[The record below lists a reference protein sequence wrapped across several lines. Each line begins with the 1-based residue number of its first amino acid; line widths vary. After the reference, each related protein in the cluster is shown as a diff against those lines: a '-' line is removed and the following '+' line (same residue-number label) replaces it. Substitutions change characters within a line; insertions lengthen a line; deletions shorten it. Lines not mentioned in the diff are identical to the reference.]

1 MFDFFWNLG
10 SFVLALGILV
20 TVHEYGHFWVA
31 RKAGVKVLRFSIGF
45 GKPLLKW
52 RDKYD
57 TEYVIAAIPL
67 GGYVKMLDERVDDVP
82 ANQRHLSF
90 NAKSVQARIA
100 IVAAGP
106 VANFIFAIFALAVMY
121 MVGVQS
127 VKPVVGSVIEGSR
140 AAQAGLMPSQH
151 ITKIGDDD
159 ITTWQDATFA
169 LMSSLGEQSVAVT
182 VRDEQF
188 QTRVKTLDL
197 AGWKLDQQD
206 VPPLRS
212 LGIVP
217 FRPQATLT
225 IAAITANSA
234 AEQAGLHVNDMIL
247 TVNDEKISDWQQL
260 VHLITQ
266 SANKSLQFSVKRQD
280 TIKIISVTPQG
291 RVNAQGIEQGF
302 LGVAPIVEKWPQGYI
317 ETRHYGPLDSIVRG
331 SKETWRLITLSFD
344 MIGNLISG
352 QISVKNLSGP
362 VGIAVGAG
370 TSVSYGFVAFLSF
383 LALISVNLGVFNLL
397 PLPVLDGGHLMY
409 YIIELFRKKPVSEKT
424 QEFGFKVG
432 ALLLIFLTC
441 FALFNDVSRLSF

>member
-1 MFDFFWNLG
+1 MFDFFWNLD
-10 SFVLALGILV
+10 SFILALGILV
-20 TVHEYGHFWVA
+20 AIHEYGHFWVA
-31 RKAGVKVLRFSIGF
+31 RKMGVKVLRFSIGF

-52 RDKYD
+52 HDKYN

-106 VANFIFAIFALAVMY
+106 MANFLFAIFALAVMY

-127 VKPVVGSVIEGSR
+127 VKPVVGSITEGGR
-140 AAQAGLMPSQH
+140 AEQAGIMPSQH
-151 ITKIGDDD
+151 IIKIGDDD
-159 ITTWQDATFA
+159 IATWQDATFA
-169 LMSSLGEQSVAVT
+169 LMSNLGEESVEVI
-182 VRDEQF
+182 VRDKNLQP
-188 QTRVKTLDL
+188 RVKTLNL
-197 AGWKLDQQD
+197 EGWKLDQQD
-206 VPPLRS
+206 VPPLSS

-225 IAAITANSA
+225 IAAVTKDSA
-234 AEQAGLHVNDMIL
+234 AEHANLQVNDTIL
-247 TVNDEKISDWQQL
+247 AVNGETISNWQQL
-260 VHLITQ
+260 VNLITQ

-280 TIKIISVTPQG
+280 TIKAITVTPKG
-291 RVNAQGIEQGF
+291 RIDNNGIEQGF
-302 LGVAPIVEKWPQGYI
+302 LGVAPVVQQWPDGYV

-331 SKETWRLITLSFD
+331 TKETWRLITLSFD
-344 MIGNLISG
+344 MIGNLITG
-352 QISVKNLSGP
+352 QVSVKNLSGP

-370 TSVSYGFVAFLSF
+370 TSVSYGLVAFLSF

-441 FALFNDVSRLSF
+441 FALFNDVSRL

>member
-10 SFVLALGILV
+10 SFILALGILV
-20 TVHEYGHFWVA
+20 AIHEYGHFWVA
-31 RKAGVKVLRFSIGF
+31 RKMGVKVLRFSIGF

-52 RDKYD
+52 HDKYN

-106 VANFIFAIFALAVMY
+106 MANFLFAIFALAVMY

-127 VKPVVGSVIEGSR
+127 VKPVVGSITEGSR
-140 AAQAGLMPSQH
+140 AEQAGIMPSQH
-151 ITKIGDDD
+151 IIKIGDDD
-159 ITTWQDATFA
+159 IATWQDATFA
-169 LMSSLGEQSVAVT
+169 LMSNLGEESVEVI
-182 VRDEQF
+182 VRDKNLQP
-188 QTRVKTLDL
+188 RVKTLNL
-197 AGWKLDQQD
+197 EGWKLDQQD
-206 VPPLRS
+206 VPPLSS

-225 IAAITANSA
+225 IAAVTKDSA
-234 AEQAGLHVNDMIL
+234 AEHANLQVNDTIL
-247 TVNDEKISDWQQL
+247 AVNGETISNWQQL
-260 VHLITQ
+260 VNLITQ

-280 TIKIISVTPQG
+280 TIKAITVTPKG
-291 RVNAQGIEQGF
+291 RIDNNGIEQGF
-302 LGVAPIVEKWPQGYI
+302 LGVAPVVQQWPDGYV

-331 SKETWRLITLSFD
+331 TKETWRLITLSFD
-344 MIGNLISG
+344 MIGNLITG
-352 QISVKNLSGP
+352 QVSVKNLSGP

-370 TSVSYGFVAFLSF
+370 TSVSYGLVAFLSF

-397 PLPVLDGGHLMY
+397 PLPVLDGGHLMC

-441 FALFNDVSRLSF
+441 FALFNDVSRL

>member
-10 SFVLALGILV
+10 SFILALGILV
-20 TVHEYGHFWVA
+20 AIHEYGHFWVA
-31 RKAGVKVLRFSIGF
+31 RKMGVKVLRFSIGF

-52 RDKYD
+52 HDKYK

-67 GGYVKMLDERVDDVP
+67 GGYVKMLDERVDEVP

-106 VANFIFAIFALAVMY
+106 MANFLFAIFALAVMY

-127 VKPVVGSVIEGSR
+127 VKPVVGSITEGSR
-140 AAQAGLMPSQH
+140 AEEAGIMPSQH
-151 ITKIGDDD
+151 IIKIGDDE
-159 ITTWQDATFA
+159 IATWQDATFA
-169 LMSSLGEQSVAVT
+169 LMSSLGEESVEVT
-182 VRDEQF
+182 VRDKNLQP
-188 QTRVKTLDL
+188 RIKTLNL
-197 AGWKLDQQD
+197 NGWKLDQQD
-206 VPPLRS
+206 VPPLSS

-217 FRPQATLT
+217 FRPKATLT
-225 IAAITANSA
+225 IAAVTKDSA
-234 AEQAGLHVNDMIL
+234 AEHANLQVNDTIL
-247 TVNDEKISDWQQL
+247 AVNGETISNWQQL
-260 VHLITQ
+260 VNIITQ

-280 TIKIISVTPQG
+280 TIQTITVTPKG
-291 RVNAQGIEQGF
+291 RMDNNGIERGF
-302 LGVAPIVEKWPQGYI
+302 LGVAPVVQQWPDGYV

-331 SKETWRLITLSFD
+331 TKETWRLITLSFD
-344 MIGNLISG
+344 MIGNLITG
-352 QISVKNLSGP
+352 QVSVKNLSGP

-370 TSVSYGFVAFLSF
+370 TSVSYGLVAFLSF

-441 FALFNDVSRLSF
+441 FALFNDVSRL

>member
-1 MFDFFWNLG
+1 MFDFLWNLG
-10 SFVLALGILV
+10 SFILALGILV

-45 GKPLLKW
+45 GKPLIKW
-52 RDKYD
+52 HDKHD

-67 GGYVKMLDERVDDVP
+67 GGYVKMLDERVDEVP
-82 ANQRHLSF
+82 AEQRHLSF

-106 VANFIFAIFALAVMY
+106 MANFIFAIFALAVMY

-127 VKPVVGSVIEGSR
+127 VKPVVGSITEGSR
-140 AAQAGLMPSQH
+140 AEQAGIMPSQH
-151 ITKIGDDD
+151 IVKIGDDN

-169 LMSSLGEQSVAVT
+169 LMASLGEKSVAVT

-188 QTRVKTLDL
+188 QEQVKTLDID
-197 AGWKLDQQD
+197 GWKLDQQD
-206 VPPLRS
+206 VPPLAS

-225 IAAITANSA
+225 VATISANSA
-234 AEQAGLHVNDMIL
+234 AAAANLQAGDEIIAVNGETM
-247 TVNDEKISDWQQL
+247 TDWTQL
-260 VHLITQ
+260 VNVIQQ

-280 TIKIISVTPQG
+280 NIERINVTPQG
-291 RVNAQGIEQGF
+291 QPNNDGQLQGF
-302 LGVAPIVEKWPQGYI
+302 LGVAPVVEKWPDGYI
-317 ETRHYGPLDSIVRG
+317 ETRHYGPLDSMVLG
-331 SKETWRLITLSFD
+331 VSETWRLISLSFD
-344 MIGNLISG
+344 MIGNLITG
-352 QISVKNLSGP
+352 QVSVKNLSGP

-409 YIIELFRKKPVSEKT
+409 YIIELFRSKPVSEKT

-441 FALFNDVSRLSF
+441 FALFNDVSRL

>member
-1 MFDFFWNLG
+1 MFDFLWNLG
-10 SFVLALGILV
+10 SFILALGILV

-45 GKPLLKW
+45 GKPLIKW
-52 RDKYD
+52 HDKHN

-82 ANQRHLSF
+82 AEQRHLSF

-106 VANFIFAIFALAVMY
+106 MANFIFAIFALAVMY

-127 VKPVVGSVIEGSR
+127 VKPVVGSITQGSR
-140 AAQAGLMPSQH
+140 AEQAGIMPSQQ
-151 ITKIGDDD
+151 IVKIGDDT
-159 ITTWQDATFA
+159 IATWQDATFA
-169 LMSSLGEQSVAVT
+169 LMASLGEKSVAVT

-188 QTRVKTLDL
+188 QEQLKTINID
-197 AGWKLDQQD
+197 GWKLDKQD
-206 VPPLRS
+206 VPPLAS

-217 FRPQATLT
+217 YRPQATLT
-225 IAAITANSA
+225 VATISANSA
-234 AEQAGLHVNDMIL
+234 AAAANLQAG
-247 TVNDEKISDWQQL
+247 DEIIAVDGETMTDWNQL
-260 VHLITQ
+260 VKVIQQ

-280 TIKIISVTPQG
+280 TIKSINVTPQG
-291 RVNAQGIEQGF
+291 QRNNNDQLQGF
-302 LGVAPIVEKWPQGYI
+302 LGVAPMVEKWPEGYI
-317 ETRHYGPLDSIVRG
+317 ETRHYGPLDSMVLG
-331 SKETWRLITLSFD
+331 VSETWRLISLSFD
-344 MIGNLISG
+344 MIGNLITG
-352 QISVKNLSGP
+352 QVSVKNLSGP

-370 TSVSYGFVAFLSF
+370 TSVSYGLVAFLSF

-409 YIIELFRKKPVSEKT
+409 YIIELFRRKPVSEKT

-441 FALFNDVSRLSF
+441 FALFNDVSRL

>member
-1 MFDFFWNLG
+1 MLDFFWNLG
-10 SFVLALGILV
+10 SFILALGILV
-20 TVHEYGHFWVA
+20 AIHEYGHFWVA
-31 RKAGVKVLRFSIGF
+31 RKMGVKVLRFSIGF

-52 RDKYD
+52 HDKYN

-67 GGYVKMLDERVDDVP
+67 GGYVKMLDERVDEVP
-82 ANQRHLSF
+82 ENERHLSF

-106 VANFIFAIFALAVMY
+106 LANFLFAIVALAAMY

-127 VKPVVGSVIEGSR
+127 VKPVVGSITEGSR
-140 AAQAGLMPSQH
+140 AEQAGIMPSEQ
-151 ITKIGDDD
+151 IIKIGDDT
-159 ITTWQDATFA
+159 IATWQDATFA
-169 LMSSLGEQSVAVT
+169 LMSSLGEQSVPVV
-182 VRDEQF
+182 VRNENYQEQ
-188 QTRVKTLDL
+188 TKMLNVE
-197 AGWKLDQQD
+197 GWKLDQQD
-206 VPPLRS
+206 VPPLSS

-225 IAAITANSA
+225 IAAITKNSA
-234 AEQAGLHVNDMIL
+234 AELANLQVNDTIIA
-247 TVNDEKISDWQQL
+247 VNGETISDWQQL
-260 VHLITQ
+260 VNLITQ

-280 TIKIISVTPQG
+280 SMNSVTVTPKS
-291 RVNAQGIEQGF
+291 RINEHGIEQGF
-302 LGVAPIVEKWPQGYI
+302 LGVAPVVQPWPDGYV
-317 ETRHYGPLDSIVRG
+317 ETRSFGPLDSIVRG
-331 SKETWRLITLSFD
+331 TQETWRLITLSFD
-344 MIGNLISG
+344 MIGNLITG
-352 QISVKNLSGP
+352 QVSVKNLSGP

-370 TSVSYGFVAFLSF
+370 TSVSYGLVAFLSF

-441 FALFNDVSRLSF
+441 FALFNDVSRL

>member
-1 MFDFFWNLG
+1 MLDFFWNLG
-10 SFVLALGILV
+10 SFILALGILV
-20 TVHEYGHFWVA
+20 AIHEYGHFWVA
-31 RKAGVKVLRFSIGF
+31 RKMGVKVLRFSIGF

-52 RDKYD
+52 HDKYN

-67 GGYVKMLDERVDDVP
+67 GGYVKMLDERVDEVP
-82 ANQRHLSF
+82 ENERHLSF

-106 VANFIFAIFALAVMY
+106 LANFLFAIVALAAMY

-127 VKPVVGSVIEGSR
+127 VKPVVGSITEGSR
-140 AAQAGLMPSQH
+140 AEQAGIMPSEQ
-151 ITKIGDDD
+151 IIKIGDDT
-159 ITTWQDATFA
+159 IATWQDATFA
-169 LMSSLGEQSVAVT
+169 LMSSLGEQSVPVV
-182 VRDEQF
+182 VRNENYQEQ
-188 QTRVKTLDL
+188 TKMLNVE
-197 AGWKLDQQD
+197 GWKLDQQD
-206 VPPLRS
+206 VPPLSS

-225 IAAITANSA
+225 IAAITKNSA
-234 AEQAGLHVNDMIL
+234 AELANLQVNDTIIA
-247 TVNDEKISDWQQL
+247 VNGETISDWQQL
-260 VHLITQ
+260 VNLITQ

-280 TIKIISVTPQG
+280 SINSVTVTPKS
-291 RVNAQGIEQGF
+291 RINEHGIEQGF
-302 LGVAPIVEKWPQGYI
+302 LGVAPVVQPWPEGYV
-317 ETRHYGPLDSIVRG
+317 ETRNFGPLDSIARG
-331 SKETWRLITLSFD
+331 TQETWRLITLSFD
-344 MIGNLISG
+344 MIGNLITG
-352 QISVKNLSGP
+352 QVSVKNLSGP

-370 TSVSYGFVAFLSF
+370 TSVSYGLVAFLSF

-441 FALFNDVSRLSF
+441 FALFNDVSRL

>member
-10 SFVLALGILV
+10 SFILALGILV
-20 TVHEYGHFWVA
+20 AIHEYGHFWVA
-31 RKAGVKVLRFSIGF
+31 RKMGVKVLRFSIGF

-52 RDKYD
+52 HDKYN

-106 VANFIFAIFALAVMY
+106 MANFLFAIFALAVMY

-127 VKPVVGSVIEGSR
+127 VKPVVGSITEGSR
-140 AAQAGLMPSQH
+140 AEQAGIMPSQH
-151 ITKIGDDD
+151 IIKIGDDD
-159 ITTWQDATFA
+159 IATWQDATFA
-169 LMSSLGEQSVAVT
+169 LMSNLGEESVEVI
-182 VRDEQF
+182 VRDKNLQP
-188 QTRVKTLDL
+188 RVKTLNL
-197 AGWKLDQQD
+197 EGWKLDQQD
-206 VPPLRS
+206 VPPLSS

-225 IAAITANSA
+225 IAAVTKDSA
-234 AEQAGLHVNDMIL
+234 AEHANLQVNDTIL
-247 TVNDEKISDWQQL
+247 AVNGETISNWQQL
-260 VHLITQ
+260 VNLITQ

-280 TIKIISVTPQG
+280 TIKAITVAPKG
-291 RVNAQGIEQGF
+291 RIDNNGIEQGF
-302 LGVAPIVEKWPQGYI
+302 LGVAPVVQQWPDGYV

-331 SKETWRLITLSFD
+331 TKETWRLITLSFD
-344 MIGNLISG
+344 MIGNLITG
-352 QISVKNLSGP
+352 QVSVKNLSGP

-370 TSVSYGFVAFLSF
+370 TSVSYGLVAFLSF

-441 FALFNDVSRLSF
+441 FALFNDVSRL

>member
-10 SFVLALGILV
+10 SFILALGILV
-20 TVHEYGHFWVA
+20 AIHEYGHFWVA
-31 RKAGVKVLRFSIGF
+31 RKMGVKVLRFSIGF

-52 RDKYD
+52 HDKYN

-106 VANFIFAIFALAVMY
+106 MANFLFAIFALAVMY

-127 VKPVVGSVIEGSR
+127 VKPVVGSITEGSR
-140 AAQAGLMPSQH
+140 AEQAGIMPSQH
-151 ITKIGDDD
+151 IIKIGDDD

-169 LMSSLGEQSVAVT
+169 LMSNLGEESVEVI
-182 VRDEQF
+182 VRDKSLQP
-188 QTRVKTLDL
+188 RVKTLNL
-197 AGWKLDQQD
+197 EGWKLDQRD
-206 VPPLRS
+206 VPPLSS

-225 IAAITANSA
+225 IAAVTKDSA
-234 AEQAGLHVNDMIL
+234 AEHANLQVNDTIL
-247 TVNDEKISDWQQL
+247 AVNGETISNWQQL
-260 VHLITQ
+260 VNLITQ

-280 TIKIISVTPQG
+280 TIKAITVTPKG
-291 RVNAQGIEQGF
+291 RIDNNGIEQGF
-302 LGVAPIVEKWPQGYI
+302 LGVAPVVQQWPDGYV

-331 SKETWRLITLSFD
+331 TKETWRLITLSFD
-344 MIGNLISG
+344 MIGNLITG
-352 QISVKNLSGP
+352 QVSVKNLSGP

-370 TSVSYGFVAFLSF
+370 TSVSYGLVAFLSF

-441 FALFNDVSRLSF
+441 FALFNDVSRL

>member
-1 MFDFFWNLG
+1 MLDFFWNLG
-10 SFVLALGILV
+10 SFILALGILV
-20 TVHEYGHFWVA
+20 AIHEYGHFWVA
-31 RKAGVKVLRFSIGF
+31 RKMGVKVLRFSIGF

-52 RDKYD
+52 HDKYN

-67 GGYVKMLDERVDDVP
+67 GGYVKMLDERVDEVP
-82 ANQRHLSF
+82 ENERHLSF

-106 VANFIFAIFALAVMY
+106 LANFLFAIVALAAMY

-127 VKPVVGSVIEGSR
+127 VKPIVGSITEGSR
-140 AAQAGLMPSQH
+140 AEQAGIMPSEQ
-151 ITKIGDDD
+151 IIKIGDDT
-159 ITTWQDATFA
+159 IATWQDATFA
-169 LMSSLGEQSVAVT
+169 LMSSLGEQSVPVV
-182 VRDEQF
+182 VRNENYQEQ
-188 QTRVKTLDL
+188 TKMLNVE
-197 AGWKLDQQD
+197 GWKLDQQD
-206 VPPLRS
+206 VPPLSS

-225 IAAITANSA
+225 IAAITKNSA
-234 AEQAGLHVNDMIL
+234 AELANLQVNDTIIA
-247 TVNDEKISDWQQL
+247 VNGETISDWQQL
-260 VHLITQ
+260 VNLITQ

-280 TIKIISVTPQG
+280 SINSVTVTPKS
-291 RVNAQGIEQGF
+291 RINEHGIEQGF
-302 LGVAPIVEKWPQGYI
+302 LGVAPVVQPWPDGYV
-317 ETRHYGPLDSIVRG
+317 ETRSFGPLDSIVRG
-331 SKETWRLITLSFD
+331 TQETWRLITLSFD
-344 MIGNLISG
+344 MIGNLITG
-352 QISVKNLSGP
+352 QVSVKNLSGP

-370 TSVSYGFVAFLSF
+370 TSVSYGLVAFLSF

-441 FALFNDVSRLSF
+441 FALFNDVSRL

>member
-1 MFDFFWNLG
+1 MFDFIWNLG
-10 SFVLALGILV
+10 SFILALGILV

-45 GKPLLKW
+45 GKPLIKW
-52 RDKYD
+52 HDKYN

-82 ANQRHLSF
+82 PNQRHLSF
-90 NAKSVQARIA
+90 NSKSVQARIA

-106 VANFIFAIFALAVMY
+106 MANFLFAIFALAVMY

-127 VKPVVGSVIEGSR
+127 VKPVVGSITEGSR
-140 AAQAGLMPSQH
+140 AEQAGLMPSQH
-151 ITKIGDDD
+151 IIKIGDDN

-169 LMSSLGEQSVAVT
+169 FMSRLGEERVEIT
-182 VRDEQF
+182 VRDENL
-188 QTRVKTLDL
+188 QTRVKTLNID
-197 AGWKLDQQD
+197 GWKLDQQD
-206 VPPLRS
+206 VPPLTS

-225 IAAITANSA
+225 VAAVTKNSA
-234 AEQAGLHVNDMIL
+234 AEQANLQVNDTIL
-247 TVNDEKISDWQQL
+247 AVNGETISNWPQL
-260 VHLITQ
+260 VNVITQ

-280 TIKIISVTPQG
+280 SIKSITVTPQG
-291 RVNAQGIEQGF
+291 RVGSNGIEQGF
-302 LGVAPIVEKWPQGYI
+302 LGVAPVVQQWPEGYVQS
-317 ETRHYGPLDSIVRG
+317 RSFGPLDSIVRG
-331 SKETWRLITLSFD
+331 TKETWRLITLSFD
-344 MIGNLISG
+344 MIGNLITG
-352 QISVKNLSGP
+352 QVSVKNLSGP

-370 TSVSYGFVAFLSF
+370 TSVSYGLVAFLSF

-441 FALFNDVSRLSF
+441 FALFNDVSRL

>member
-1 MFDFFWNLG
+1 MLDFFWNLG
-10 SFVLALGILV
+10 SFILALGILV
-20 TVHEYGHFWVA
+20 AIHEYGHFWVA
-31 RKAGVKVLRFSIGF
+31 RKMGVKVLRFSIGF

-52 RDKYD
+52 HDKYN

-67 GGYVKMLDERVDDVP
+67 GGYVKMLDERVDEVP
-82 ANQRHLSF
+82 ENERHLSF

-106 VANFIFAIFALAVMY
+106 LANFLFAIVALTAMY

-127 VKPVVGSVIEGSR
+127 VKPVVGSITEGSR
-140 AAQAGLMPSQH
+140 AEQAGIMPSEQ
-151 ITKIGDDD
+151 IIKIGDDT
-159 ITTWQDATFA
+159 IATWQDATFA
-169 LMSSLGEQSVAVT
+169 LMSSLGEQSVPVV
-182 VRDEQF
+182 VRNENYQEQ
-188 QTRVKTLDL
+188 TKMLNVE
-197 AGWKLDQQD
+197 GWKLDQQD

-225 IAAITANSA
+225 IAAITKNSA
-234 AEQAGLHVNDMIL
+234 AELANLQVNDTIIA
-247 TVNDEKISDWQQL
+247 VNGETISDWQQL
-260 VHLITQ
+260 VNLITQ

-280 TIKIISVTPQG
+280 SINSVTVTPKS
-291 RVNAQGIEQGF
+291 RINEHGIEQGF
-302 LGVAPIVEKWPQGYI
+302 LGVAPVVQPWPEGYV
-317 ETRHYGPLDSIVRG
+317 ETRSFGPLDSIARG
-331 SKETWRLITLSFD
+331 TQETWRLITLSFD
-344 MIGNLISG
+344 MIGNLITG
-352 QISVKNLSGP
+352 QVSVKNLSGP

-370 TSVSYGFVAFLSF
+370 TSVSYGLVAFLSF

-441 FALFNDVSRLSF
+441 FALFNDVSRL

>member
-10 SFVLALGILV
+10 SFILALGILV
-20 TVHEYGHFWVA
+20 AIHEYGHFWVA
-31 RKAGVKVLRFSIGF
+31 RKMGVKVLRFSIGF

-52 RDKYD
+52 HDKYN

-106 VANFIFAIFALAVMY
+106 MANFLFAIFALAVMY

-127 VKPVVGSVIEGSR
+127 VKPVVGSITEGSR
-140 AAQAGLMPSQH
+140 AEQAGIMPSQH
-151 ITKIGDDD
+151 IIKIGDDD

-169 LMSSLGEQSVAVT
+169 LMSNLGEESVEVI
-182 VRDEQF
+182 VRDKNLQP
-188 QTRVKTLDL
+188 RVKTLNL
-197 AGWKLDQQD
+197 EGWKLDQRD
-206 VPPLRS
+206 VPPLSS

-225 IAAITANSA
+225 IAAVTKDSA
-234 AEQAGLHVNDMIL
+234 AEHANLQVNDTIL
-247 TVNDEKISDWQQL
+247 AVNGETISNWQQL
-260 VHLITQ
+260 VNLITQ

-280 TIKIISVTPQG
+280 TIQVITVTPKG
-291 RVNAQGIEQGF
+291 RIDNNGIEQGF
-302 LGVAPIVEKWPQGYI
+302 LGVAPVVQQWPDGYV

-331 SKETWRLITLSFD
+331 TKETWRLITLSFD
-344 MIGNLISG
+344 MIGNLITG
-352 QISVKNLSGP
+352 QVSVKNLSGP

-370 TSVSYGFVAFLSF
+370 TSVSYGLVAFLSF

-441 FALFNDVSRLSF
+441 FALFNDVSRL

>member
-1 MFDFFWNLG
+1 MFDFIWNLG
-10 SFVLALGILV
+10 SFILALGILV

-45 GKPLLKW
+45 GKPLIKW
-52 RDKYD
+52 HDKYN

-82 ANQRHLSF
+82 PNERHLSF
-90 NAKSVQARIA
+90 NSKSVQARIA

-106 VANFIFAIFALAVMY
+106 MANFLFAIFALAVMY

-127 VKPVVGSVIEGSR
+127 VKPVVGSITEGSR
-140 AAQAGLMPSQH
+140 AEQAGLMPSQH
-151 ITKIGDDD
+151 IIKIGDDN

-169 LMSSLGEQSVAVT
+169 FMSRLGEERVEIT
-182 VRDEQF
+182 VRDENL
-188 QTRVKTLDL
+188 QTRVKTLNID
-197 AGWKLDQQD
+197 GWKLDQQD
-206 VPPLRS
+206 VPPLTS

-225 IAAITANSA
+225 VAAVTKNSA
-234 AEQAGLHVNDMIL
+234 AEQANLQVNDTIL
-247 TVNDEKISDWQQL
+247 AVNGETISNWPQL
-260 VHLITQ
+260 VNVITQ

-280 TIKIISVTPQG
+280 SIKSITVTPQG
-291 RVNAQGIEQGF
+291 RVGNNGIEQGF
-302 LGVAPIVEKWPQGYI
+302 LGVAPVVQQWPEGYVQS
-317 ETRHYGPLDSIVRG
+317 RSFGPLDSIVRG
-331 SKETWRLITLSFD
+331 TKETWRLITLSFD
-344 MIGNLISG
+344 MIGNLITG
-352 QISVKNLSGP
+352 QVSVKNLSGP

-370 TSVSYGFVAFLSF
+370 TSVSYGLVAFLSF

-441 FALFNDVSRLSF
+441 FALFNDVSRL

>member
-10 SFVLALGILV
+10 SFILALGILV

-45 GKPLLKW
+45 GKPLIKW

-67 GGYVKMLDERVDDVP
+67 GGYVKMLDERVDEVP

-106 VANFIFAIFALAVMY
+106 VANFLFAIFALALMY
-121 MVGVQS
+121 MIGVQTI
-127 VKPVVGSVIEGSR
+127 KPVVGSVVEGSR
-140 AAQAGLMPSQH
+140 AEQAGIMPSQQ
-151 ITKIGDDD
+151 IIKIGDDE
-159 ITTWQDATFA
+159 IANWQDATFS
-169 LMSSLGEQSVAVT
+169 LMSHLGDKSVAVT
-182 VRDEQF
+182 LRNENYQQTEQ
-188 QTRVKTLDL
+188 TLNLD
-197 AGWKLDQQD
+197 GWKLDQQD
-206 VPPLRS
+206 VPPLSS

-217 FRPQATLT
+217 FRPQATLV
-225 IAAITANSA
+225 IAAITEDSA
-234 AEQAGLHVNDMIL
+234 AEQANLQVNDVIL
-247 TVNDEKISDWQQL
+247 AVNGETMSSWQQL
-260 VHLITQ
+260 VNLITQ

-280 TIKIISVTPQG
+280 SIKAISVTPKS
-291 RVNAQGIEQGF
+291 RVVSNGVEQGF
-302 LGVAPIVEKWPQGYI
+302 LGVAPVVEQWPENLV
-317 ETRHYGPLDSIVRG
+317 ETRHYGPLDSIVLG
-331 SKETWRLITLSFD
+331 TKETWRLITLSFD
-344 MIGNLISG
+344 MIGNLVTG
-352 QISVKNLSGP
+352 QVSVKNLSGP

-370 TSVSYGFVAFLSF
+370 NSVSYGFVAFLSF

-441 FALFNDVSRLSF
+441 FALFNDVSRL

>member
-1 MFDFFWNLG
+1 MLDFFWNLG
-10 SFVLALGILV
+10 SFILALGILV
-20 TVHEYGHFWVA
+20 AIHEYGHFWVA
-31 RKAGVKVLRFSIGF
+31 RKMGVKVLRFSIGF

-52 RDKYD
+52 HDKYN

-67 GGYVKMLDERVDDVP
+67 GGYVKMLDERVDEVP
-82 ANQRHLSF
+82 ENERHLSF

-106 VANFIFAIFALAVMY
+106 LANFLFAIVALAAMY

-127 VKPVVGSVIEGSR
+127 VKPVVGSITEGSR
-140 AAQAGLMPSQH
+140 AEQAGIMPSEQ
-151 ITKIGDDD
+151 IIKIGDDT
-159 ITTWQDATFA
+159 IATWQDATFA
-169 LMSSLGEQSVAVT
+169 LMSSLGEQSVPVV
-182 VRDEQF
+182 VRNENYQEQ
-188 QTRVKTLDL
+188 TKMLNVE
-197 AGWKLDQQD
+197 GWKLDQQD
-206 VPPLRS
+206 VPPLSS

-225 IAAITANSA
+225 IAAITKNSA
-234 AEQAGLHVNDMIL
+234 AELANLQVNDTIIA
-247 TVNDEKISDWQQL
+247 VNGETISDWQQL
-260 VHLITQ
+260 VNLITQ

-280 TIKIISVTPQG
+280 SINSVTVTPKS
-291 RVNAQGIEQGF
+291 RINEHGIEQGF
-302 LGVAPIVEKWPQGYI
+302 LGVAPVVQPWPEGYV
-317 ETRHYGPLDSIVRG
+317 ETRSFGPLDSIARG
-331 SKETWRLITLSFD
+331 SQETCRLITLSFD
-344 MIGNLISG
+344 MIGNLITG
-352 QISVKNLSGP
+352 QVSVKNLSGP

-370 TSVSYGFVAFLSF
+370 TSVSYGLVAFLSF

-441 FALFNDVSRLSF
+441 FALFNDVSRL

>member
-10 SFVLALGILV
+10 SFILALGILV
-20 TVHEYGHFWVA
+20 AIHEYGHFWVA
-31 RKAGVKVLRFSIGF
+31 RKMGVKVLRFSIGF

-52 RDKYD
+52 HDKYN

-90 NAKSVQARIA
+90 NEKSVQARIA

-106 VANFIFAIFALAVMY
+106 MANFLFAIFALAVMY

-127 VKPVVGSVIEGSR
+127 VKPVVGSITEGSR
-140 AAQAGLMPSQH
+140 AEQAGIMPSQH
-151 ITKIGDDD
+151 IIKIGDDD

-169 LMSSLGEQSVAVT
+169 LMSNLGEQSVEVI
-182 VRDEQF
+182 VRDENLQPR
-188 QTRVKTLDL
+188 TKTLNL
-197 AGWKLDQQD
+197 EGWKLDQRD
-206 VPPLRS
+206 VPPLSS

-225 IAAITANSA
+225 IAAVTKDSA
-234 AEQAGLHVNDMIL
+234 AEHANLQVNDTIL
-247 TVNDEKISDWQQL
+247 AVNGETISNWQQL
-260 VHLITQ
+260 VNLITQ

-280 TIKIISVTPQG
+280 TIQTIIVTPKG
-291 RVNAQGIEQGF
+291 RIDNNGNEQGF
-302 LGVAPIVEKWPQGYI
+302 LGVAPVVQQWPDGYV
-317 ETRHYGPLDSIVRG
+317 ETRHFGPLDSIVRG
-331 SKETWRLITLSFD
+331 TKETWRLITLSFD
-344 MIGNLISG
+344 MIGNLITG
-352 QISVKNLSGP
+352 QVSVKNLSGP

-370 TSVSYGFVAFLSF
+370 TSVSYGLVAFLSF

-441 FALFNDVSRLSF
+441 FALFNDVSRL

>member
-1 MFDFFWNLG
+1 MFDFIWNLG
-10 SFVLALGILV
+10 SFILALGILV

-45 GKPLLKW
+45 GKPLIKW
-52 RDKYD
+52 HDKYN

-82 ANQRHLSF
+82 PNQRHLSF
-90 NAKSVQARIA
+90 NSKSVQARIA

-106 VANFIFAIFALAVMY
+106 MANFLFAIFALAVMY

-127 VKPVVGSVIEGSR
+127 VKPVVGSITEGSR
-140 AAQAGLMPSQH
+140 AEQAGLMPSQH
-151 ITKIGDDD
+151 IIKIGDDN

-169 LMSSLGEQSVAVT
+169 FMSRLGEERVEIT
-182 VRDEQF
+182 VRDENL
-188 QTRVKTLDL
+188 QTRVKTLNID
-197 AGWKLDQQD
+197 GWKLDQQD
-206 VPPLRS
+206 VPPLTS

-225 IAAITANSA
+225 VAAVTKNSA
-234 AEQAGLHVNDMIL
+234 AEQANLQVNDTIL
-247 TVNDEKISDWQQL
+247 AVNGETISNWPQL
-260 VHLITQ
+260 VNVITQ

-280 TIKIISVTPQG
+280 SIKSIKVTPQG
-291 RVNAQGIEQGF
+291 RVGNNGIEQGF
-302 LGVAPIVEKWPQGYI
+302 LGVAPVVQQWPEGYVQS
-317 ETRHYGPLDSIVRG
+317 RSFGPLDSIVRG
-331 SKETWRLITLSFD
+331 TKETWRLITLSFD
-344 MIGNLISG
+344 MIGNLITG
-352 QISVKNLSGP
+352 QVSVKNLSGP

-370 TSVSYGFVAFLSF
+370 TSVSYGLVAFLSF

-441 FALFNDVSRLSF
+441 FALFNDVSRL

>member
-10 SFVLALGILV
+10 SFILALGILV
-20 TVHEYGHFWVA
+20 AIHEYGHFWVA
-31 RKAGVKVLRFSIGF
+31 RKMGVKVLRFSIGF

-52 RDKYD
+52 HDKYN

-106 VANFIFAIFALAVMY
+106 MANFLFAIFALAVMY

-127 VKPVVGSVIEGSR
+127 VKPVVGSITEGSR
-140 AAQAGLMPSQH
+140 AEQAGIMPSQH
-151 ITKIGDDD
+151 IIKIGDDD

-169 LMSSLGEQSVAVT
+169 LMSNLGEESVEVI
-182 VRDEQF
+182 VRDKNLQP
-188 QTRVKTLDL
+188 RVKTLNL
-197 AGWKLDQQD
+197 EGWKLEQQD
-206 VPPLRS
+206 VPPLSS

-225 IAAITANSA
+225 IAAVTKDSA
-234 AEQAGLHVNDMIL
+234 AEHAILQVNDKIL
-247 TVNDEKISDWQQL
+247 AVNGETISNWQQL
-260 VHLITQ
+260 VNLITQ

-280 TIKIISVTPQG
+280 TIKAITVTPKG
-291 RVNAQGIEQGF
+291 RIDNNGIEQGF
-302 LGVAPIVEKWPQGYI
+302 LGVAPVVQQWPDGYV

-331 SKETWRLITLSFD
+331 TKETWRLITLSFD
-344 MIGNLISG
+344 MIGNLITG
-352 QISVKNLSGP
+352 QVSVKNLSGP

-370 TSVSYGFVAFLSF
+370 TSVSYGLVAFLSF

-441 FALFNDVSRLSF
+441 FALFNDVSRL

>member
-10 SFVLALGILV
+10 SFILALGILV
-20 TVHEYGHFWVA
+20 AIHEYGHFWVA
-31 RKAGVKVLRFSIGF
+31 RKMGVKVLRFSIGF

-52 RDKYD
+52 HDKYN

-106 VANFIFAIFALAVMY
+106 MANFLFAIFALAVMY

-127 VKPVVGSVIEGSR
+127 VKPVVGSITEGSR
-140 AAQAGLMPSQH
+140 AEQAGIMPSQH
-151 ITKIGDDD
+151 IIKIGDDD

-169 LMSSLGEQSVAVT
+169 LMSNLGEESVEVI
-182 VRDEQF
+182 VRDKNLQP
-188 QTRVKTLDL
+188 RVKTLNL
-197 AGWKLDQQD
+197 EGWKLDQQD
-206 VPPLRS
+206 VPPLSS

-225 IAAITANSA
+225 IAAVTKDSA
-234 AEQAGLHVNDMIL
+234 AEHANLQVNDTIL
-247 TVNDEKISDWQQL
+247 AVNGETISNWQQL
-260 VHLITQ
+260 VNLITQ

-280 TIKIISVTPQG
+280 TIKAITVTPKG
-291 RVNAQGIEQGF
+291 RIDNNGIEQGF
-302 LGVAPIVEKWPQGYI
+302 LGVAPVVQQWPDGYV

-331 SKETWRLITLSFD
+331 TKETWRLITLSFD
-344 MIGNLISG
+344 MIGNLITG
-352 QISVKNLSGP
+352 QVSVKNLSGP
-362 VGIAVGAG
+362 VGIAEGAG
-370 TSVSYGFVAFLSF
+370 TSVSYGLVAFLSF

-441 FALFNDVSRLSF
+441 FALFNDVSRL

>member
-1 MFDFFWNLG
+1 MFDFIWNLG
-10 SFVLALGILV
+10 SFILALGILV

-45 GKPLLKW
+45 GKPLIKW
-52 RDKYD
+52 HDKYN

-82 ANQRHLSF
+82 PNQRHLSF
-90 NAKSVQARIA
+90 NSKSVQARIA

-106 VANFIFAIFALAVMY
+106 MANFLFAIFALAVMY

-127 VKPVVGSVIEGSR
+127 VKPVVGSITEGSR
-140 AAQAGLMPSQH
+140 AEQAGLMPSQH
-151 ITKIGDDD
+151 IIKIGDDN

-169 LMSSLGEQSVAVT
+169 FMSRLGEQRVEVT
-182 VRDEQF
+182 VRDENL
-188 QTRVKTLDL
+188 QTRVKTLNID
-197 AGWKLDQQD
+197 GWKLDQQD
-206 VPPLRS
+206 VPPLTS

-225 IAAITANSA
+225 VAAVTKDSA
-234 AEQAGLHVNDMIL
+234 AEQANLQVNDTIL
-247 TVNDEKISDWQQL
+247 AVNGETISNWPQL
-260 VHLITQ
+260 VNVITQ

-280 TIKIISVTPQG
+280 SIKTITVTPQG
-291 RVNAQGIEQGF
+291 RVGNNGIEQGF
-302 LGVAPIVEKWPQGYI
+302 LGVAPVVQQWPEGYVQS
-317 ETRHYGPLDSIVRG
+317 RSFGPLDSIVRG
-331 SKETWRLITLSFD
+331 TKETWRLITLSFD
-344 MIGNLISG
+344 MIGNLITG
-352 QISVKNLSGP
+352 QVSVKNLSGP

-370 TSVSYGFVAFLSF
+370 TSVSYGLVAFLSF

-441 FALFNDVSRLSF
+441 FALFNDVSRL

>member
-10 SFVLALGILV
+10 SFILALGILV

-52 RDKYD
+52 HDKYN

-67 GGYVKMLDERVDDVP
+67 GGYVKMLDERVDEVP

-106 VANFIFAIFALAVMY
+106 MANFLFAIFALAVMY
-121 MVGVQS
+121 MVGVQTI
-127 VKPVVGSVIEGSR
+127 KPVVGNVVEGSR
-140 AAQAGLMPSQH
+140 AEQAGIMPTQQ
-151 ITKIGDDD
+151 IIKIGDDD
-159 ITTWQDATFA
+159 IANWQDATFS
-169 LMSSLGEQSVAVT
+169 LMSHLGDKSVAVT
-182 VRDEQF
+182 LRNENYQ
-188 QTRVKTLDL
+188 QTTQTLNLD
-197 AGWKLDQQD
+197 GWKLDQQD
-206 VPPLRS
+206 VPPLSS

-225 IAAITANSA
+225 IAAITKNSA
-234 AEQAGLHVNDMIL
+234 AEQANLQVSDVILAVNGETM
-247 TVNDEKISDWQQL
+247 SSWQQL
-260 VHLITQ
+260 VNLITQ

-280 TIKIISVTPQG
+280 SIKTITVTPKS
-291 RVNAQGIEQGF
+291 RVVSNGVEQGF
-302 LGVAPIVEKWPQGYI
+302 LGVAPVVEQWPDDFV
-317 ETRHYGPLDSIVRG
+317 ETRHYGPLDSIVLG
-331 SKETWRLITLSFD
+331 TKETWRLITLSFD
-344 MIGNLISG
+344 MIGNLITG
-352 QISVKNLSGP
+352 QVSVKNLSGP

-370 TSVSYGFVAFLSF
+370 TSVSYGLVAFLSF

-441 FALFNDVSRLSF
+441 FALFNDVSRL

>member
-1 MFDFFWNLG
+1 MLDFFWNLG
-10 SFVLALGILV
+10 SFILALGILV
-20 TVHEYGHFWVA
+20 AIHEYGHFWVA
-31 RKAGVKVLRFSIGF
+31 RKMGVKVLRFSIGF

-52 RDKYD
+52 HDKYN

-67 GGYVKMLDERVDDVP
+67 GGYVKMLDERVDEVP
-82 ANQRHLSF
+82 ENERHLSF

-106 VANFIFAIFALAVMY
+106 LANFLFAIVALAAIY

-127 VKPVVGSVIEGSR
+127 VKPVVGSITEGSR
-140 AAQAGLMPSQH
+140 ADQAGIMPSEQ
-151 ITKIGDDD
+151 IIKIGDDT
-159 ITTWQDATFA
+159 IATWQDATFA
-169 LMSSLGEQSVAVT
+169 LMSSLGEQSVPVV
-182 VRDEQF
+182 VRNENYQEQ
-188 QTRVKTLDL
+188 TKMLNVE
-197 AGWKLDQQD
+197 GWKLDQQD
-206 VPPLRS
+206 VPPLSS

-225 IAAITANSA
+225 IAAITKNSA
-234 AEQAGLHVNDMIL
+234 AELANLQVNDTIIA
-247 TVNDEKISDWQQL
+247 VNGETISDWQQL
-260 VHLITQ
+260 VNLITQ

-280 TIKIISVTPQG
+280 SINSVTVTPKS
-291 RVNAQGIEQGF
+291 RINEHGIEQGF
-302 LGVAPIVEKWPQGYI
+302 LGVAPVVQPWPEGYV
-317 ETRHYGPLDSIVRG
+317 ETRSFGPLDSIARG
-331 SKETWRLITLSFD
+331 SQETCRLITLSFD
-344 MIGNLISG
+344 MIGNLITG
-352 QISVKNLSGP
+352 QVSVKNLSGP

-370 TSVSYGFVAFLSF
+370 TSVSYGLVAFLSF

-441 FALFNDVSRLSF
+441 FALFNDVSRL

>member
-1 MFDFFWNLG
+1 MFDFLWNLG
-10 SFVLALGILV
+10 SFILALGILV

-45 GKPLLKW
+45 GKPLIKW
-52 RDKYD
+52 HDKHD

-67 GGYVKMLDERVDDVP
+67 GGYVKMLDERVDEVS
-82 ANQRHLSF
+82 AEQRHLSF

-106 VANFIFAIFALAVMY
+106 LANFIFAIFALAAMY

-127 VKPVVGSVIEGSR
+127 VKPVVGSVNEGSR
-140 AAQAGLMPSQH
+140 AEQAGIMPSQQ
-151 ITKIGDDD
+151 IIKIGDDG
-159 ITTWQDATFA
+159 IATWQDATFA
-169 LMSSLGEQSVAVT
+169 LMASLGDKSVAVT

-188 QTRVKTLDL
+188 QEQVKMLDID
-197 AGWKLDQQD
+197 GWKLDQQD
-206 VPPLRS
+206 VPPLAS

-225 IAAITANSA
+225 VATISPNSA
-234 AEQAGLHVNDMIL
+234 AADANLQAGDEIIAVNGETI
-247 TVNDEKISDWQQL
+247 TSWTQL
-260 VHLITQ
+260 VNVIQQ

-280 TIKIISVTPQG
+280 SIELLNVTPKGQRNSDG
-291 RVNAQGIEQGF
+291 LLQGF
-302 LGVAPIVEKWPQGYI
+302 LGVAPVVETWPDGYI
-317 ETRHYGPLDSIVRG
+317 ETRHYGPLDSMVLG
-331 SKETWRLITLSFD
+331 VSETWRLISLSFD
-344 MIGNLISG
+344 MIGNLITG
-352 QISVKNLSGP
+352 QVSVKNLSGP

-370 TSVSYGFVAFLSF
+370 TSVSYGLVAFLGF

-441 FALFNDVSRLSF
+441 FALFNDVSRL

>member
-10 SFVLALGILV
+10 SFILALGILV

-52 RDKYD
+52 HDKYN

-67 GGYVKMLDERVDDVP
+67 GGYVKMLDERVDEVP

-106 VANFIFAIFALAVMY
+106 MANFLFAIFALAAMY
-121 MVGVQS
+121 MVGVQTI
-127 VKPVVGSVIEGSR
+127 KPVVGNVVEGSR
-140 AAQAGLMPSQH
+140 AEQAGIMPTQQ
-151 ITKIGDDD
+151 IIKIGDDD
-159 ITTWQDATFA
+159 ITNWQDATFS
-169 LMSSLGEQSVAVT
+169 LMSHLGDKSVAVT
-182 VRDEQF
+182 LRNENYQ
-188 QTRVKTLDL
+188 QTTQILNLD
-197 AGWKLDQQD
+197 GWKLDQQD
-206 VPPLRS
+206 VPPLSS

-225 IAAITANSA
+225 IAAITKDSA
-234 AEQAGLHVNDMIL
+234 AEQANLQVNDIIL
-247 TVNDEKISDWQQL
+247 AVNGETMSSWQQL
-260 VHLITQ
+260 VNLITQ

-280 TIKIISVTPQG
+280 SIKTIIVTPNS
-291 RVNAQGIEQGF
+291 RVVSNGVEQGF
-302 LGVAPIVEKWPQGYI
+302 LGVAPVAEQWPDDFV
-317 ETRHYGPLDSIVRG
+317 ETRHYGPLDSIVLG
-331 SKETWRLITLSFD
+331 TKETWRLITLSFD
-344 MIGNLISG
+344 MIGNLITG
-352 QISVKNLSGP
+352 QVSVKNLSGP

-370 TSVSYGFVAFLSF
+370 TSVSYGLVAFLSF

-441 FALFNDVSRLSF
+441 FALFNDVSRL

>member
-10 SFVLALGILV
+10 SFILALGILV
-20 TVHEYGHFWVA
+20 AIHEYGHFWVA
-31 RKAGVKVLRFSIGF
+31 RKMGVKVLRFSIGF

-52 RDKYD
+52 HDKYN

-106 VANFIFAIFALAVMY
+106 MANFLFAIFALAVMY

-127 VKPVVGSVIEGSR
+127 VKPVVGSITEGSR
-140 AAQAGLMPSQH
+140 AEQAGIMPSQH
-151 ITKIGDDD
+151 IIKIGDDD
-159 ITTWQDATFA
+159 IATWQDATFA
-169 LMSSLGEQSVAVT
+169 LMSNLGEESVEVI
-182 VRDEQF
+182 VRDKNLQP
-188 QTRVKTLDL
+188 RVKTLNL
-197 AGWKLDQQD
+197 EGWKLDQQD
-206 VPPLRS
+206 VPPLSS

-225 IAAITANSA
+225 IAAVTKGSA
-234 AEQAGLHVNDMIL
+234 AEHANLQVNDTIL
-247 TVNDEKISDWQQL
+247 AVNGETISNWQQL
-260 VHLITQ
+260 VNLITQ

-280 TIKIISVTPQG
+280 TIKAITVTPKG
-291 RVNAQGIEQGF
+291 RIDNNGIEQGF
-302 LGVAPIVEKWPQGYI
+302 LGVAPVVQQWPDGYV

-331 SKETWRLITLSFD
+331 TKETWRLITLSFD
-344 MIGNLISG
+344 MIGNLITG
-352 QISVKNLSGP
+352 QVSVKNLSGP

-370 TSVSYGFVAFLSF
+370 TSVSYGLVAFLSF

-441 FALFNDVSRLSF
+441 FALFNDVSRL

>member
-1 MFDFFWNLG
+1 MFDFLWNLG
-10 SFVLALGILV
+10 SFILALGILV

-45 GKPLLKW
+45 GKPLIKW
-52 RDKYD
+52 HDKYD

-82 ANQRHLSF
+82 AEQRHLSF

-106 VANFIFAIFALAVMY
+106 MANFIFAIFALAVMY

-127 VKPVVGSVIEGSR
+127 VKPVVGTITEGSR
-140 AAQAGLMPSQH
+140 AEQAGLMPSQH
-151 ITKIGDDD
+151 IVKIGDDN
-159 ITTWQDATFA
+159 IATWQDATFA
-169 LMSSLGEQSVAVT
+169 LMASLGEKSVAVT

-188 QTRVKTLDL
+188 QEQVKTLDID
-197 AGWKLDQQD
+197 GWKLDQQD
-206 VPPLRS
+206 VPPLAS

-225 IAAITANSA
+225 VATVSANSA
-234 AEQAGLHVNDMIL
+234 AAAANLQAGDEIIAVNGETM
-247 TVNDEKISDWQQL
+247 TDWTQL
-260 VHLITQ
+260 VNVIQQ

-280 TIKIISVTPQG
+280 TIERINVTPQG
-291 RVNAQGIEQGF
+291 QRNNDGQLQGF
-302 LGVAPIVEKWPQGYI
+302 LGVAPVVEKWPDGYI
-317 ETRHYGPLDSIVRG
+317 ETRHYGPLDSMVLG
-331 SKETWRLITLSFD
+331 VSETWRLISLSFD
-344 MIGNLISG
+344 MIGNLITG
-352 QISVKNLSGP
+352 QVSVKNLSGP

-370 TSVSYGFVAFLSF
+370 TSVSYGLVAFLSF

-409 YIIELFRKKPVSEKT
+409 YIIELFRRKPVSEKT

-441 FALFNDVSRLSF
+441 FALFNDVSRL

>member
-10 SFVLALGILV
+10 SFILALGILV

-52 RDKYD
+52 HDKYN

-67 GGYVKMLDERVDDVP
+67 GGYVKMLDERVDEVP

-106 VANFIFAIFALAVMY
+106 MANFLFAIFALAVMY
-121 MVGVQS
+121 MVGVQTI
-127 VKPVVGSVIEGSR
+127 KPVVGSVVEGSR
-140 AAQAGLMPSQH
+140 AEQAGIMPTQQ
-151 ITKIGDDD
+151 IIKIGDDD
-159 ITTWQDATFA
+159 ISNWQDATFS
-169 LMSSLGEQSVAVT
+169 LMSHLGDKSVAVT
-182 VRDEQF
+182 LRNENYQ
-188 QTRVKTLDL
+188 QTVQTLNLD
-197 AGWKLDQQD
+197 GWKLDQQD
-206 VPPLRS
+206 VPPLSS

-217 FRPQATLT
+217 FRPQATLV
-225 IAAITANSA
+225 IAAITKNSA
-234 AEQAGLHVNDMIL
+234 AEQANLQIDDIILAVNGETM
-247 TVNDEKISDWQQL
+247 SSWQQL
-260 VHLITQ
+260 VNLITQ

-280 TIKIISVTPQG
+280 SIKTIIVTPNS
-291 RVNAQGIEQGF
+291 RVVSNGVEQGF
-302 LGVAPIVEKWPQGYI
+302 LGVAPVVEQWPDDFV
-317 ETRHYGPLDSIVRG
+317 ETRHYGPLDSIVLG
-331 SKETWRLITLSFD
+331 TKETWRLITLSFD
-344 MIGNLISG
+344 MIGNLITG
-352 QISVKNLSGP
+352 QVSVKNLSGP

-370 TSVSYGFVAFLSF
+370 TSVSYGLVAFLSF

-441 FALFNDVSRLSF
+441 FALFNDVSRL

>member
-10 SFVLALGILV
+10 SFILALGILV

-52 RDKYD
+52 HDKYN

-67 GGYVKMLDERVDDVP
+67 GGYVKMLDERVDEVP

-106 VANFIFAIFALAVMY
+106 MANFLFAIFSLAVMY
-121 MVGVQS
+121 MVGVQTI
-127 VKPVVGSVIEGSR
+127 KPVVGNVVEGSR
-140 AAQAGLMPSQH
+140 AEQAGILPTQQ
-151 ITKIGDDD
+151 IIKIGDDD
-159 ITTWQDATFA
+159 ISNWQDATFS
-169 LMSSLGEQSVAVT
+169 LMSHLGDKSVAVT
-182 VRDEQF
+182 LRNENYQ
-188 QTRVKTLDL
+188 QTTQTLNLD
-197 AGWKLDQQD
+197 GWKLDQQD
-206 VPPLRS
+206 VPPLSS

-225 IAAITANSA
+225 IAAITKDSA
-234 AEQAGLHVNDMIL
+234 AEQANLQVNDVIL
-247 TVNDEKISDWQQL
+247 AVNGETMSSWQQL
-260 VHLITQ
+260 VNLITQ

-280 TIKIISVTPQG
+280 SIKTIIVTPNN
-291 RVNAQGIEQGF
+291 RVVSNGVEQGF
-302 LGVAPIVEKWPQGYI
+302 LGVAPVVEQWPDDFV
-317 ETRHYGPLDSIVRG
+317 ETRHYGPLDSIVLG
-331 SKETWRLITLSFD
+331 TKETWRLISLSFD
-344 MIGNLISG
+344 MIGNLITG
-352 QISVKNLSGP
+352 QVSVKNLSGP

-370 TSVSYGFVAFLSF
+370 TSVSYGLVAFLSF

-441 FALFNDVSRLSF
+441 FALFNDVSRL

>member
-10 SFVLALGILV
+10 SFILALGILV

-45 GKPLLKW
+45 GKSLLKW
-52 RDKYD
+52 HDKYN

-67 GGYVKMLDERVDDVP
+67 GGYVKMLDERVDEVP

-106 VANFIFAIFALAVMY
+106 MANFLFAIFALAVMY
-121 MVGVQS
+121 MVGVQTI
-127 VKPVVGSVIEGSR
+127 KPVVGSVVEGSR
-140 AAQAGLMPSQH
+140 AEQAGIMPTQQ
-151 ITKIGDDD
+151 IIKIGDDD
-159 ITTWQDATFA
+159 ISNWQDATFS
-169 LMSSLGEQSVAVT
+169 LMSHLGDKSVAVT
-182 VRDEQF
+182 LRNENYQ
-188 QTRVKTLDL
+188 QTVQTLNLD
-197 AGWKLDQQD
+197 GWKLDQQD
-206 VPPLRS
+206 VPPLSS

-217 FRPQATLT
+217 FRPQATLV
-225 IAAITANSA
+225 IAAITKNSA
-234 AEQAGLHVNDMIL
+234 AEQANLQVNDVIL
-247 TVNDEKISDWQQL
+247 AVNGETMTSWQQL
-260 VHLITQ
+260 VNLITQ

-280 TIKIISVTPQG
+280 SIKTITVTPKS
-291 RVNAQGIEQGF
+291 RVVSNGIEQGF
-302 LGVAPIVEKWPQGYI
+302 LGVAPVVEQWPDDFV
-317 ETRHYGPLDSIVRG
+317 ETRHYGPLDSIVLG
-331 SKETWRLITLSFD
+331 TKETWRLITLSFD
-344 MIGNLISG
+344 MIGNLITG
-352 QISVKNLSGP
+352 QVSVKNLSGP

-370 TSVSYGFVAFLSF
+370 TSVSYGLVAFLSF

-441 FALFNDVSRLSF
+441 FALFNDVSRL

>member
-10 SFVLALGILV
+10 SFILALGILV

-52 RDKYD
+52 HDKYN

-67 GGYVKMLDERVDDVP
+67 GGYVKMLDERVDEVP

-106 VANFIFAIFALAVMY
+106 MANFLFAIFALAVMY
-121 MVGVQS
+121 MVGVQTI
-127 VKPVVGSVIEGSR
+127 KPVVGNVVEGSR
-140 AAQAGLMPSQH
+140 AEQAGIMPTQQ
-151 ITKIGDDD
+151 IIKIGDDD
-159 ITTWQDATFA
+159 IANWQDATFS
-169 LMSSLGEQSVAVT
+169 LMSHLGDKSVAVT
-182 VRDEQF
+182 LRNENYQ
-188 QTRVKTLDL
+188 QTTQTLNLD
-197 AGWKLDQQD
+197 GWKLDQQD
-206 VPPLRS
+206 VPPLSS

-225 IAAITANSA
+225 IAAITKDSA
-234 AEQAGLHVNDMIL
+234 AEQANLQVSDVILAVNGETM
-247 TVNDEKISDWQQL
+247 SSWQQL
-260 VHLITQ
+260 VNLITQ

-280 TIKIISVTPQG
+280 SIKTITVTPKS
-291 RVNAQGIEQGF
+291 RVVSNGVEQGF
-302 LGVAPIVEKWPQGYI
+302 LGVAPVVEQWPDDFV
-317 ETRHYGPLDSIVRG
+317 ETRHYGPLDSIVLG
-331 SKETWRLITLSFD
+331 TKETWRLITLSFD
-344 MIGNLISG
+344 MIGNLITG
-352 QISVKNLSGP
+352 QVSVKNLSGP

-370 TSVSYGFVAFLSF
+370 TSVSYGLVAFLSF

-441 FALFNDVSRLSF
+441 FALFNDVSRL

>member
-10 SFVLALGILV
+10 SFILALGILV

-52 RDKYD
+52 HDKYN

-67 GGYVKMLDERVDDVP
+67 GGYVKMLDERVDEVP

-100 IVAAGP
+100 ILAAGP
-106 VANFIFAIFALAVMY
+106 MANFLFAIFSLAVMY
-121 MVGVQS
+121 MVGVQTI
-127 VKPVVGSVIEGSR
+127 KPVVGNVVEGSR
-140 AAQAGLMPSQH
+140 AEQAGILPTQQ
-151 ITKIGDDD
+151 IIKIGDDD
-159 ITTWQDATFA
+159 ISNWQDATFS
-169 LMSSLGEQSVAVT
+169 LMSHLGDKSVAVT
-182 VRDEQF
+182 LRNENYQ
-188 QTRVKTLDL
+188 QTTQTLNLD
-197 AGWKLDQQD
+197 GWKLDQQD
-206 VPPLRS
+206 VPPLSS

-225 IAAITANSA
+225 IAAITKDSA
-234 AEQAGLHVNDMIL
+234 AEQANLQVNDVIL
-247 TVNDEKISDWQQL
+247 AVNGETMSSWQQL
-260 VHLITQ
+260 VNLITQ

-280 TIKIISVTPQG
+280 SIKTILVTPKS
-291 RVNAQGIEQGF
+291 RVVSNGVEQGF
-302 LGVAPIVEKWPQGYI
+302 LGVAPVVEQWPDDFV
-317 ETRHYGPLDSIVRG
+317 ETRHYGPLDSIVLG
-331 SKETWRLITLSFD
+331 TKETWRLVTLSFD
-344 MIGNLISG
+344 MIGNLITG
-352 QISVKNLSGP
+352 QVSVKNLSGP

-370 TSVSYGFVAFLSF
+370 TSVSYGLVAFLSF

-441 FALFNDVSRLSF
+441 FALFNDVSRL

>member
-10 SFVLALGILV
+10 SFILALGILV

-52 RDKYD
+52 HDKYN

-67 GGYVKMLDERVDDVP
+67 GGYVKMLDERVDEVP

-106 VANFIFAIFALAVMY
+106 MANFLFAIFALAVMY
-121 MVGVQS
+121 MVGVQTI
-127 VKPVVGSVIEGSR
+127 KPVVGNVVEGSR
-140 AAQAGLMPSQH
+140 AEQAGILPTQQ
-151 ITKIGDDD
+151 IIKIGDDD
-159 ITTWQDATFA
+159 ISNWQDATFS
-169 LMSSLGEQSVAVT
+169 LMSHLGDKSVAVT
-182 VRDEQF
+182 LRNENYQ
-188 QTRVKTLDL
+188 QTTQTLNLD
-197 AGWKLDQQD
+197 GWKLDQQD
-206 VPPLRS
+206 VPPLSS

-225 IAAITANSA
+225 IAAITKDSA
-234 AEQAGLHVNDMIL
+234 AEQANLQVNDVIL
-247 TVNDEKISDWQQL
+247 AVNGETMSSWQQL
-260 VHLITQ
+260 VNLITQ

-280 TIKIISVTPQG
+280 SIKTILVTPKS
-291 RVNAQGIEQGF
+291 RVVSNGVERGF
-302 LGVAPIVEKWPQGYI
+302 LGVAPVVEQWPDDFV
-317 ETRHYGPLDSIVRG
+317 ETRHYGPLDSIVLG
-331 SKETWRLITLSFD
+331 TKETWRLITLSFD
-344 MIGNLISG
+344 MIGNLITG
-352 QISVKNLSGP
+352 QVSVKNLSGP

-370 TSVSYGFVAFLSF
+370 TSVSYGLVAFLSF

-441 FALFNDVSRLSF
+441 FALFNDVSRL

>member
-10 SFVLALGILV
+10 SFILALGILV

-67 GGYVKMLDERVDDVP
+67 GGYVKMLDERVDEVP
-82 ANQRHLSF
+82 QSQRHLSF

-106 VANFIFAIFALAVMY
+106 MANFLFAIFALAVMY

-127 VKPVVGSVIEGSR
+127 VKPVVGSVTQGSR
-140 AAQAGLMPSQH
+140 AEQAGIMPSQQ
-151 ITKIGDDD
+151 IIKIGDND
-159 ITTWQDATFA
+159 IATWQDATFA
-169 LMSSLGEQSVAVT
+169 LMSSLGGQSVEVT
-182 VRDEQF
+182 VRDENLQP
-188 QTRVKTLDL
+188 RVKTLNLD
-197 AGWKLDQQD
+197 GWKLDQQD
-206 VPPLRS
+206 VPPLS
-212 LGIVP
+212 SIGIVP

-225 IAAITANSA
+225 IAAVTKNSA
-234 AEQAGLHVNDMIL
+234 AEHANLQVNDTIL
-247 TVNDEKISDWQQL
+247 AVNGETISNWQQL
-260 VHLITQ
+260 VNLITQ

-280 TIKIISVTPQG
+280 AIKAIIVTPQA
-291 RVNAQGIEQGF
+291 RIDNNGIEQGF
-302 LGVAPIVEKWPQGYI
+302 LGVAPVVQQWPDGYV
-317 ETRHYGPLDSIVRG
+317 ETRQYGPLDSIVRG
-331 SKETWRLITLSFD
+331 TQKTWRLITLSFD
-344 MIGNLISG
+344 MIGNLITG
-352 QISVKNLSGP
+352 QVSVKNLSGP

-370 TSVSYGFVAFLSF
+370 TSVSYGLVAFLSF

-409 YIIELFRKKPVSEKT
+409 YIIELLRKKPVSEKT

-441 FALFNDVSRLSF
+441 FALFNDVSRL

>member
-10 SFVLALGILV
+10 SFILALGILV
-20 TVHEYGHFWVA
+20 AIHEYGHFWVA
-31 RKAGVKVLRFSIGF
+31 RKMGVKVLRFSIGF

-52 RDKYD
+52 HDKYN

-100 IVAAGP
+100 IVSAGP
-106 VANFIFAIFALAVMY
+106 MANFLFAIFALAVMY

-127 VKPVVGSVIEGSR
+127 VKPVVGSITEGSR
-140 AAQAGLMPSQH
+140 AEQAGIMPSQH
-151 ITKIGDDD
+151 IIKIGDDD

-169 LMSSLGEQSVAVT
+169 LMSNLGEESVEVI
-182 VRDEQF
+182 VRDKNLQP
-188 QTRVKTLDL
+188 RVKTLNL
-197 AGWKLDQQD
+197 EGWKLDQRD
-206 VPPLRS
+206 VPPLSS

-225 IAAITANSA
+225 IAAVTKDSA
-234 AEQAGLHVNDMIL
+234 AEHANLQVNDTIL
-247 TVNDEKISDWQQL
+247 AVNGETISNWQQL
-260 VHLITQ
+260 VNLITQ

-280 TIKIISVTPQG
+280 TIQAITVTPKG
-291 RVNAQGIEQGF
+291 RIDNNGIEQGF
-302 LGVAPIVEKWPQGYI
+302 LGVAPVVQQWPDGYV

-331 SKETWRLITLSFD
+331 TKETWRLITLSFD
-344 MIGNLISG
+344 MIGNLITG
-352 QISVKNLSGP
+352 QVSVKNLSGP

-370 TSVSYGFVAFLSF
+370 TSVSYGLVAFLSF

-441 FALFNDVSRLSF
+441 FALFNDVSRL